1 MRKALLWLIPILLLS
16 ITMYF
21 FVFNWLVPKT
31 AAFTTPMKWR
41 MLPMRQHRNIV
52 RDYLGEPVGND
63 TTGKLT
69 TDEWDQGGKGKN
81 YLLRIDYALDSTA
94 ISYSIHYR
102 YSNRLMGRDYL
113 IDSFSIK

>member
-1 MRKALLWLIPILLLS
+1 
-16 ITMYF
+16 
-21 FVFNWLVPKT
+21 
-31 AAFTTPMKWR
+31 
-41 MLPMRQHRNIV
+41 MLPMRQNRNIV
-52 RDYLGEPVGND
+52 RDYLGVPVGND
-63 TTGKLT
+63 SSGKLK
-69 TDEWDQGGKGKN
+69 TDEWEQGGKGKN